1 MSEKDIDP
9 HWGTIE
15 QKDAFGN
22 VVSVEEGLI
31 IGRGETRSVINP
43 KRVEELATTFAS
55 YRELAEFFNVREQTF
70 RDNFR
75 ENVIKGRANTKM
87 SLRQWQLAAAKSGN
101 TSMLIWLGKNILGQ
115 QDNPTNKEENTI
127 LPWNND
133 LVEDTDGTEP
143 STEHSSQ

>member
-1 MSEKDIDP
+1 MEEKEIDP

-22 VVSVEEGLI
+22 VISVEEGLI
-31 IGRGETRSVINP
+31 IGRGNNKKVINP

-55 YRELAEFFNVREQTF
+55 YRELAEFFGVKEQTF

-75 ENVIKGRANTKM
+75 ENVIKGRSNTRM
-87 SLRQWQLAAAKSGN
+87 SLRQWQLSAAKSGN
-101 TSMLIWLGKNILGQ
+101 VTMLIWLGKNILGQ
-115 QDNPTNKEENTI
+115 SDNPMSKEENAA

-133 LVEDTDGTEP
+133 LQEDADAIKQTPE
-143 STEHSSQ
+143 